1 MSETTNSPRG
11 IVIGIAGV
19 ARSGKDTAGHFVQEL
34 LYERNK
40 ELSKQCGFA
49 DLLKKDMEKFCR
61 EQFGFTSFTKE
72 DHQKEMIRP
81 LLVAYGTH
89 VWRKQN
95 ENHWVEKMKPT
106 VDFFTSA
113 GHNVIITDVRY
124 ENEIDWIQKE
134 LSGRCIFVS
143 RKGAKPANKEEADQ
157 CPLLKEKADTLVSWP
172 TFGEAQINKAKP
184 KIIRALNR
192 LNLLNV

>member
-1 MSETTNSPRG
+1 MTDTKKIARG
-11 IVIGIAGV
+11 KVIGVAGV
-19 ARSGKDTAGHFVQEL
+19 ARSGKDTAGYFIQEL

-40 ELSKQCGFA
+40 EISKQCGFA
-49 DLLKKDMEKFCR
+49 DLLKKDLDKFCR
-61 EQFGFTSFTKE
+61 EQFGFTSFTKK

-89 VWRKQN
+89 VCRRQD
-95 ENHWVEKMKPT
+95 ENHWINKMKPT

-134 LSGRCIFVS
+134 LGGTCIFVS
-143 RKGAKPANKEEADQ
+143 RKGIRAANEEERKE
-157 CPLLKEKADTLVSWP
+157 CPLLKTKADTLVSWP
-172 TFGEAQINKAKP
+172 TFGEEEIEKAKP
-184 KIIRALNR
+184 TITRALNR
-192 LNLLNV
+192 LKILNV